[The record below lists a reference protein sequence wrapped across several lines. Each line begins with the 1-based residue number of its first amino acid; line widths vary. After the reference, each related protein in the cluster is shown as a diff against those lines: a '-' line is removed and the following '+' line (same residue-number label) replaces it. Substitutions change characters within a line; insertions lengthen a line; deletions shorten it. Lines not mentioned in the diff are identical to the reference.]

1 MNAPKRAAS
10 TSLVDAAYEQIRRR
24 ILDNAWPPGH
34 RALEQEVAK
43 LHQNGIRLQAES
55 HGKAYNLVVDQLLVA
70 TGRVAVSD
78 QNVTL
83 KSATVGRKLS
93 GGLNPKT
100 DAAAVEFGA
109 DHGKVT
115 YQATNR
121 QGTTYNV
128 TRNTRAQL
136 RPRKSTGYVVYPAAA
151 SIIPRIASLWI
162 QTTARTIY
170 DMLDGR
176 R

>member
-1 MNAPKRAAS
+1 VRITVFGSQELQATLLALKTLDRETRKQIRTHTKTMAETEWKRALA
-10 TSLVDAAYEQIRRR
+10 E
-24 ILDNAWPPGH
+24 NATT
-34 RALEQEVAK
+34 RLEHAV
-43 LHQNGIRLQAES
+43 
-55 HGKAYNLVVDQLLVA
+55 LVA

-121 QGTTYNV
+121 QGTTYSV
-128 TRNTRAQL
+128 TRNTRGQL
-136 RPRKSTGYVVYPAAA
+136 KRRNPKGYVVYPAAA

-162 QTTARTIY
+162 QTTARTIFT
-170 DMLDGR
+170 MLDGR